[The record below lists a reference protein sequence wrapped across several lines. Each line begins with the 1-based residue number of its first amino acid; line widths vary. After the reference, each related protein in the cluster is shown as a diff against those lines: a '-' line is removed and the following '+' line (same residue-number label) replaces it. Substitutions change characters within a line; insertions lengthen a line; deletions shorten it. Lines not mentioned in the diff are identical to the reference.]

1 VKITLLLVGS
11 CIVFVSIMGY
21 FDTPSIISQMAHSI
35 IGANIGS
42 TSSSSPVTTLSMLHS
57 MGYPSRS
64 VVVPIMQDSFIGL
77 AIVGIGMAG
86 FGTIAKNRKM
96 QFTSLVLEEQDKKIH
111 DDSKTIEKPQTSLR
125 ILQERLAKGEI
136 TSSEFQR
143 LKELLDDQR

>member
-1 VKITLLLVGS
+1 
-11 CIVFVSIMGY
+11 
-21 FDTPSIISQMAHSI
+21 
-35 IGANIGS
+35 
-42 TSSSSPVTTLSMLHS
+42 
-57 MGYPSRS
+57 
-64 VVVPIMQDSFIGL
+64 MQDSFLGL

>member
-1 VKITLLLVGS
+1 MKITLLVVGL
-11 CIVFVSIMGY
+11 CIVFVSILGY
-21 FDTPSIISQMAHSI
+21 LDAPSIISQMVHSI
-35 IGANIGS
+35 IITNTGS
-42 TSSSSPVTTLSMLHS
+42 TSSSSPITTSSMLHS

-86 FGTIAKNRKM
+86 FGTIAKNRKR
-96 QFTSLVLEEQDKKIH
+96 QFTSQVSEEQDKKIQN
-111 DDSKTIEKPQTSLR
+111 DSKTSEMPQTSLR

-143 LKELLDDQR
+143 MKKLLDD